1 MLGLERII
9 TKEVVEYLSFSICR
23 EAHRLSKRATTNVL
37 RSISKHSAQ
46 YSQAIVDQGGVEL
59 IVEVLLEFDPSV
71 KEIAAGTIGNIARH
85 TPALAQIAVDRGAV
99 ESLADLINVR
109 SFSLDPKNFQ
119 TFSSAF

>member
-1 MLGLERII
+1 MLRYTAI
-9 TKEVVEYLSFSICR
+9 VFSICR
-23 EAHRLSKRATTNVL
+23 EAHRLSKRATTHVL

-71 KEIAAGTIGNIARH
+71 KEIAAGTLGNIARH

-99 ESLADLINVR
+99 ESMADFINVR
-109 SFSLDPKNFQ
+109 K
-119 TFSSAF
+119 